1 MPENTL
7 TPSYV
12 TWRERLAELMESPGI
27 TRLVTTLI
35 ILNAAILGMETSPSL
50 MADWGSLL
58 LALDK
63 LILGIFILELAM
75 RFIAR
80 GAGLLRDPWAVFD
93 CLVVGIALVPASG
106 PFAVLRALR
115 VLRVLR
121 LISINPN
128 MRRVVQALLSSLPG
142 MGSIAMLLGLV
153 FYVAAVMATQL
164 FGEAFPQWF
173 GSLGASLYTLFQ
185 VMTLESWSM
194 GIVRPVMEQF
204 PLAWMYFLPFI
215 LIATFMMLNLFIAV
229 VVNAMQATHDQEALQ
244 APPSKTE
251 QLLLDELKAL
261 RADIAELRALRS

>member
-1 MPENTL
+1 MNPTTHSAPGL
-7 TPSYV
+7 P
-12 TWRERLAELMESPGI
+12 WRQRLAHYMDSA
-27 TRLVTTLI
+27 LVTRSVMLLI
-35 ILNAAILGMETSPSL
+35 LFNAVILGMETSASL
-50 MADWGSLL
+50 MASWGPVLIT
-58 LALDK
+58 LDR
-63 LILGIFILELAM
+63 LILGVFIVELGL

-80 GAGLLRDPWAVFD
+80 GWALLRDPWAVFD
-93 CLVVGIALVPASG
+93 CLVIGIALVPASG

-164 FGEAFPQWF
+164 FGAAFPEWF
-173 GSLGASLYTLFQ
+173 GTLGASLYTLFQ

-229 VVNAMQATHDQEALQ
+229 IVNAMQSTHEQEARE
-244 APPSKTE
+244 APPTPNE
-251 QLLLDELKAL
+251 QRILDELKAL
-261 RADIAELRALRS
+261 RGELAALRERG